1 VLHKLLIW
9 KTQNS
14 WLNLWPLR
22 GCRLAW
28 SRLGDLGNQTPTVS
42 GTSLDTDNYDLY
54 IDDSTCY
61 RGFLAEQCPILPFFS
76 AELEHSLHYTNVGR
90 FTTVDVDA
98 FHGWLVG
105 CGYTEDYARYL
116 TRCVREHL
124 ADYLTGNVAAILERK
139 SQNYLAAGSA
149 LFRFLGRYDEWKVL
163 LHRYGVSWKKRDR
176 TYFLGLILGRSSL
189 VDELLSWMDEVKERF
204 PRERWF
210 TVAFLGLS
218 GLRLGEGL
226 KVLSMAGEGKLGEM
240 YSEDLGALELW
251 RFKEFLRMSKKA
263 FLVPISDRVYN
274 VLSSWRFR
282 VTRHMLVKPLKKWK
296 LPIRLGEL
304 RKLHATLLR
313 RGGLMQ
319 EEVDILQGRVPPTI
333 FAKHYLSLDLK
344 ELCCRAGEI
353 LRPYEERWLDV

>member
-1 VLHKLLIW
+1 
-9 KTQNS
+9 
-14 WLNLWPLR
+14 
-22 GCRLAW
+22 
-28 SRLGDLGNQTPTVS
+28 LGNQTPTVS
-42 GTSLDTDNYDLY
+42 RTSLDTDNYDLY
-54 IDDSTCY
+54 IDDSAYC
-61 RGFLAEQCPILPFFS
+61 RGFLAGQRPILPSFS

-90 FTTVDVDA
+90 FATADVDA
-98 FHGWLVG
+98 FHEWLLNR
-105 CGYTEDYARYL
+105 GYTDEYARYL

-124 ADYLTGNVAAILERK
+124 RDYLGGNLSAILERR

-149 LFRFLGRYDEWKVL
+149 LFRFLGRYDEWKML
-163 LHRYGVSWKKRDR
+163 LHGHGVSWKKRDR

-263 FLVPISDRVYN
+263 FLVPISDRVYD